1 MKAFYETNNRWP
13 GLKKIFKYIW
23 NPEYNDPENPYND
36 SEDGASVGNPE
47 ISLSQTSFDKE
58 ELQKISEE
66 SDYSTE
72 SSTEDEGGE
81 DYNVMKKSIKR
92 SVADIM
98 LSAGQEDFA
107 RHRAGTVKRG
117 VTNRA
122 HDLKDIISPFAVC
135 GGHRVGS
142 LRQIFNPVKAK
153 KKSSLRSVQTSEKR
167 SSDALKVS
175 LIFLI

>member
-58 ELQKISEE
+58 LETISEG
-66 SDYSTE
+66 SDFSTD

-81 DYNVMKKSIKR
+81 DYNVMNKSIKR

-98 LSAGQEDFA
+98 LTAGQEDFA

-117 VTNRA
+117 VTNRGN
-122 HDLKDIISPFAVC
+122 DLKDIISPFAVC

-142 LRQIFNPVKAK
+142 LRQIFNPVKVK
-153 KKSSLRSVQTSEKR
+153 KKGSLRLVQTSEKR

>member
-1 MKAFYETNNRWP
+1 MKSFYETNNRWP

-23 NPEYNDPENPYND
+23 NPEYNDPENSYNN

-47 ISLSQTSFDKE
+47 IELSQTFDNE
-58 ELQKISEE
+58 ELETISEE
-66 SDYSTE
+66 SDFSSE
-72 SSTEDEGGE
+72 SSTEDDVGE
-81 DYNVMKKSIKR
+81 DYNIMKKSIKR

-107 RHRAGTVKRG
+107 RNRAGTVKRG

-122 HDLKDIISPFAVC
+122 NDLKDIISPFAVC

-153 KKSSLRSVQTSEKR
+153 KKGSLRSVQISDKR

-175 LIFLI
+175 LVFFI

>member
-58 ELQKISEE
+58 LETISEG
-66 SDYSTE
+66 SDFSTD

-81 DYNVMKKSIKR
+81 DYNVMNKSIKR

-117 VTNRA
+117 VTNRGN
-122 HDLKDIISPFAVC
+122 DLKDIISPFAVC

-142 LRQIFNPVKAK
+142 LRQIFNPVKVK
-153 KKSSLRSVQTSEKR
+153 KKGSLRLVQTSEKR